1 MAGVT
6 KITTKVWRPALT
18 AFNERIESAC
28 LRRDAYIGKL
38 LETEIAHLENEMP
51 LSNSAPAAK
60 FIADRLSELDRDTLT
75 LAIPSSLSLKLT
87 ELCRNRNIVRDAF
100 FNRLIFLL
108 AATPQQIDTLFFDGT
123 SDWHRDVQAATGPY
137 DIAGNDVYPLSSPI
151 DPFWAIR
158 IGLECYRTD
167 VLASGD
173 AKNACGDIKGVVE
186 NFGDYQLQ
194 DGIYSTT
201 FKGRWTDGSLIGGL
215 NCWLPDWLLPNSE
228 ESANRKRRLDEL
240 ALTL

>member
-1 MAGVT
+1 MAG
-6 KITTKVWRPALT
+6 TTKVTTKIWRPALA
-18 AFNERIESAC
+18 AFSEKVESAC

-38 LETEIAHLENEMP
+38 LEFEIAHLEKEIP
-51 LSNSAPAAK
+51 VANSSAAAR
-60 FIADRLSELDRDTLT
+60 FIADRLCELDRDMLT
-75 LAIPSSLSLKLT
+75 LAIPSSLSSKLT
-87 ELCRNRNIVRDAF
+87 DLCRIRNIVRDAF

-123 SDWHRDVQAATGPY
+123 SDWHRNVQVAIGPY
-137 DIAGNDVYPLSSPI
+137 DIAGGDVYPLRSPI

-158 IGLECYRTD
+158 LGLECYGTD
-167 VLASGD
+167 APTLGEARNDDGG
-173 AKNACGDIKGVVE
+173 AKGVVE

-194 DGIYSTT
+194 EGIYSTT

-228 ESANRKRRLDEL
+228 ESFRRKQRLEDL
-240 ALTL
+240 ALNL

>member
-38 LETEIAHLENEMP
+38 LETEIAHLENEIP
-51 LSNSAPAAK
+51 LPNSAPAAK
-60 FIADRLSELDRDTLT
+60 FIADRLSELERDTLT

-108 AATPQQIDTLFFDGT
+108 AAIPRQIDTLFFDGT
-123 SDWHRDVQAATGPY
+123 SDWHRYVQVAIGPY

-158 IGLECYRTD
+158 LGLECYGAD
-167 VLASGD
+167 AQKLEGGKSDSG
-173 AKNACGDIKGVVE
+173 GTKGIVE

-201 FKGRWTDGSLIGGL
+201 FKGRWTDGTLIGGL

-228 ESANRKRRLDEL
+228 ESARRKQRLDEL
-240 ALTL
+240 ALNL